1 MANPVSASQV
11 ADIQLRLANISS
23 SLLDNEMEDNDME
36 DQDQFEARKTVSNE
50 EYPYILG
57 LGGANGLPRVR
68 ARDCP
73 SYEDR
78 PREKSGDL
86 GGADDRDRGG
96 RLGEE
101 VERAFYHFY
110 HFYFFMFYHLYRLR
124 GLVMRVNQFQQN
136 ILQVQINVK

>member
-11 ADIQLRLANISS
+11 ADIQLRLANITS

-36 DQDQFEARKTVSNE
+36 DAQFEARKTVSNE
-50 EYPYILG
+50 EYPYLLG
-57 LGGANGLPRVR
+57 LGGKSGLPRVR

-73 SYEDR
+73 GFDDR

-101 VERAFYHFY
+101 VEGAFY
-110 HFYFFMFYHLYRLR
+110 YFFYVLLF
-124 GLVMRVNQFQQN
+124 
-136 ILQVQINVK
+136 I

>member
-23 SLLDNEMEDNDME
+23 SLLDNEMEDNDLE
-36 DQDQFEARKTVSNE
+36 DQEQFEARRTVSNE
-50 EYPYILG
+50 EYLYLLG
-57 LGGANGLPRVR
+57 LGGKNGLPRVR

-73 SYEDR
+73 GFDDR

-86 GGADDRDRGG
+86 GGADDWDRGG

-101 VERAFYHFY
+101 VEGAFYY
-110 HFYFFMFYHLYRLR
+110 YYFFIIIYI
-124 GLVMRVNQFQQN
+124 G
-136 ILQVQINVK
+136 

>member
-1 MANPVSASQV
+1 
-11 ADIQLRLANISS
+11 
-23 SLLDNEMEDNDME
+23 ME

-50 EYPYILG
+50 ENPYLLG
-57 LGGANGLPRVR
+57 LGGKNGLPRVR

-73 SYEDR
+73 GFDDR

-101 VERAFYHFY
+101 VVRAFYYFY
-110 HFYFFMFYHLYRLR
+110 YFIIIYI
-124 GLVMRVNQFQQN
+124 G
-136 ILQVQINVK
+136 

>member
-1 MANPVSASQV
+1 MANPVSASEV

-23 SLLDNEMEDNDME
+23 SLLDNDMEDNDME
-36 DQDQFEARKTVSNE
+36 DEQFEARKTVSNE
-50 EYPYILG
+50 EYPYLLG
-57 LGGANGLPRVR
+57 LGGKNGLPRVR

-73 SYEDR
+73 GFDDR

-101 VERAFYHFY
+101 VERAFY
-110 HFYFFMFYHLYRLR
+110 YFFLCFTFYI
-124 GLVMRVNQFQQN
+124 G
-136 ILQVQINVK
+136 